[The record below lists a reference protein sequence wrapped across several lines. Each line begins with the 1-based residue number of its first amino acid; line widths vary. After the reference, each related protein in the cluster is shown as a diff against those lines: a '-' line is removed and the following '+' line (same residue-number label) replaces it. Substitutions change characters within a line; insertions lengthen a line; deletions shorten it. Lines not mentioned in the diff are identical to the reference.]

1 MVNKKRQEN
10 KVTILP
16 ITSLSVVLVAWL
28 FVVVVVVVDS
38 QLTNNASAQTMTNQS
53 DASMI
58 ENQHDDA
65 NNNMSNYTGNKTKT
79 PITEIN
85 STEIGIAT
93 PTTDSIK

>member
-1 MVNKKRQEN
+1 MVNKKCEEN

-16 ITSLSVVLVAWL
+16 ITALSVVLVAWL
-28 FVVVVVVVDS
+28 FVVVVDS
-38 QLTNNASAQTMTNQS
+38 QLTINASAQTMTNQS

-58 ENQHDDA
+58 ENQYDDA

-85 STEIGIAT
+85 NTEIGIAT

>member
-16 ITSLSVVLVAWL
+16 ITALSVVLVAWL
-28 FVVVVVVVDS
+28 FVVVVDS
-38 QLTNNASAQTMTNQS
+38 QLTINASAQNMTNQS
-53 DASMI
+53 DASVI

>member
-1 MVNKKRQEN
+1 LVNKKRQEN

-16 ITSLSVVLVAWL
+16 ITALSVVLVAWL
-28 FVVVVVVVDS
+28 FVVVVDS
-38 QLTNNASAQTMTNQS
+38 QLTINASAQNMTNQS
-53 DASMI
+53 DASVI

>member
-1 MVNKKRQEN
+1 LVNKKRQEN

-16 ITSLSVVLVAWL
+16 ITALSVVLVAWL
-28 FVVVVVVVDS
+28 FVVVDS
-38 QLTNNASAQTMTNQS
+38 QLTINASAQNMTNQS

>member
-1 MVNKKRQEN
+1 MVNKKREEN

-16 ITSLSVVLVAWL
+16 ITALSVVLVAWL
-28 FVVVVVVVDS
+28 FVVVDS

-58 ENQHDDA
+58 ENQYDDA

-85 STEIGIAT
+85 NTEIGIAT

>member
-1 MVNKKRQEN
+1 MVNKKREEN

-16 ITSLSVVLVAWL
+16 ITALSVVLVAGL
-28 FVVVVVVVDS
+28 FVVVDS

-58 ENQHDDA
+58 ENQYDDA

-85 STEIGIAT
+85 NTEIGIAT

>member
-16 ITSLSVVLVAWL
+16 ITALSVVLVAWL
-28 FVVVVVVVDS
+28 FVIVVDS
-38 QLTNNASAQTMTNQS
+38 QLTINASAQNMTNQS

>member
-1 MVNKKRQEN
+1 MNNKKHQEN
-10 KVTILP
+10 KVIILL
-16 ITSLSVVLVAWL
+16 ITAVSAVLVAWL
-28 FVVVVVVVDS
+28 FVVVLGS
-38 QLTNNASAQTMTNQS
+38 QLANNASAQTMTNQS

-58 ENQHDDA
+58 EKQHDDDDA
-65 NNNMSNYTGNKTKT
+65 NNMSNYTGNKTKT

>member
-1 MVNKKRQEN
+1 LVNKKRQEN

-16 ITSLSVVLVAWL
+16 ITALSVVLVAWL
-28 FVVVVVVVDS
+28 FVVVVVDS
-38 QLTNNASAQTMTNQS
+38 QLTINASAQNMTNQS

>member
-16 ITSLSVVLVAWL
+16 ITALSVVLVAWL
-28 FVVVVVVVDS
+28 FVVVVDS
-38 QLTNNASAQTMTNQS
+38 QLTINASAQTMTNQS

-58 ENQHDDA
+58 ENQTDDA

>member
-1 MVNKKRQEN
+1 MNNKKHQGN
-10 KVTILP
+10 KVIILL
-16 ITSLSVVLVAWL
+16 ITAVSAVLVAWL
-28 FVVVVVVVDS
+28 FVVVVVLGS
-38 QLTNNASAQTMTNQS
+38 QLANNASAQTMTNQS

-58 ENQHDDA
+58 EKQHDDDA
-65 NNNMSNYTGNKTKT
+65 NNMSNYTGNKTKT

>member
-1 MVNKKRQEN
+1 LVNKKRQEN

-16 ITSLSVVLVAWL
+16 ITTLSVVLVTWL
-28 FVVVVVVVDS
+28 FVVVDS
-38 QLTNNASAQTMTNQS
+38 QLTINASAQNMTNQS

-65 NNNMSNYTGNKTKT
+65 NNMSNYTGNKTKT

>member
-28 FVVVVVVVDS
+28 FVVVVVVDS

>member
-16 ITSLSVVLVAWL
+16 ITALSAVLVAWL
-28 FVVVVVVVDS
+28 FVVVVDS
-38 QLTNNASAQTMTNQS
+38 QLTINASAQNMTNQT
-53 DASMI
+53 DASVI

>member
-1 MVNKKRQEN
+1 LVNKKRQEN

-16 ITSLSVVLVAWL
+16 ITALSVVLVAWL
-28 FVVVVVVVDS
+28 FVVIVVDS
-38 QLTNNASAQTMTNQS
+38 QLTINASAQNMPNLS

-65 NNNMSNYTGNKTKT
+65 NYNISNYTGNKTKT

>member
-1 MVNKKRQEN
+1 M
-10 KVTILP
+10 
-16 ITSLSVVLVAWL
+16 TSLSVVLVAWL
-28 FVVVVVVVDS
+28 FVIVVDS
-38 QLTNNASAQTMTNQS
+38 QLTINASAQNMTNQS

-85 STEIGIAT
+85 NTEIGIAT

>member
-1 MVNKKRQEN
+1 LVNKKREEN

-16 ITSLSVVLVAWL
+16 ITALSVVLVAGL
-28 FVVVVVVVDS
+28 FVVVDS

-58 ENQHDDA
+58 ENQYDDA

-85 STEIGIAT
+85 NTEIGIAT

>member
-16 ITSLSVVLVAWL
+16 ITTLSVVLVTWL
-28 FVVVVVVVDS
+28 FVVVDS
-38 QLTNNASAQTMTNQS
+38 QLTINASAQNMTNQS

>member
-16 ITSLSVVLVAWL
+16 ITTLSVVLVTWL
-28 FVVVVVVVDS
+28 FVVVDS
-38 QLTNNASAQTMTNQS
+38 QLTINASAQNMTNQS

-65 NNNMSNYTGNKTKT
+65 NNMSNYTGNKTKT

>member
-1 MVNKKRQEN
+1 MNNKKHQEN
-10 KVTILP
+10 KVIILL
-16 ITSLSVVLVAWL
+16 ITAVSAVLVVWL
-28 FVVVVVVVDS
+28 FVVVLGS
-38 QLTNNASAQTMTNQS
+38 QLANNAAAQTMTNRS

-58 ENQHDDA
+58 EKQHDDDA
-65 NNNMSNYTGNKTKT
+65 NSMSNYTGNKTKT

>member
-16 ITSLSVVLVAWL
+16 ITALSVVLVAWL
-28 FVVVVVVVDS
+28 FVVVDS
-38 QLTNNASAQTMTNQS
+38 QLTINASAQNMTNQS

>member
-28 FVVVVVVVDS
+28 FVVVVVVDS

-58 ENQHDDA
+58 ENQYDDA

-85 STEIGIAT
+85 NTEIGIAT